1 VEIVSKPKKSVTI
14 QLPTKPYLK
23 KYIQAQYGNPVC
35 FSTKNYFGLTV
46 AISLK
51 KPLRSQDSPAAK
63 RIRFDS
69 FTSSINI
76 KAAPSFLSHYDY
88 DLSISENQALTVNKL
103 MEAKFEEELYQFCL
117 ALYMV
122 GIETKDALQAFCNKY
137 GIEIEEDIAFDTLK
151 KKEYR
156 FRKEVEKK
164 NAELSR
170 QKTKELL
177 KNFVVGTMAHE

>member
-1 VEIVSKPKKSVTI
+1 MEILSKPKKSVTI

-23 KYIQAQYGNPVC
+23 KYIQAQYGNPVN

-103 MEAKFEEELYQFCL
+103 IEAKFEEELYQFCT
-117 ALYMV
+117 ALHLV

-137 GIEIEEDIAFDTLK
+137 NIEIEEDIAFDTLK

-156 FRKEVEKK
+156 FRKEVEKN

-170 QKTKELL
+170 QKRAIQKLC
-177 KNFVVGTMAHE
+177 